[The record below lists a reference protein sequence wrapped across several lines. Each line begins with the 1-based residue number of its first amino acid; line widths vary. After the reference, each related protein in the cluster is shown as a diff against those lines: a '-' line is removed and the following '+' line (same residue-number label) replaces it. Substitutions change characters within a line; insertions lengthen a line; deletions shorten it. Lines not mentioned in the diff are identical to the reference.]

1 MKEIVEKLS
10 HVDHVLKRPDSYVGS
25 TSLVAEEYWLLNAD
39 ATGFEKRLIRYSP
52 ALLKIFDE
60 VLVNAIDRNSLYPK
74 DVTSIK
80 IDVDAST
87 GAITIENN
95 GPLGGVAVVENGK
108 ENAYNPELVFGHLLT
123 STNYD
128 DTQKRIVGGRNG
140 YGAKLANIYSQDFAI
155 KVKDPVNK
163 VLYTQKWTK
172 NMSVRGEP
180 NVKAYAS
187 CTDTDVHATHHPF
200 FAQSVYTV
208 SR

>member
-108 ENAYNPELVFGHLLT
+108 ENAYNPELV
-123 STNYD
+123 
-128 DTQKRIVGGRNG
+128 
-140 YGAKLANIYSQDFAI
+140 
-155 KVKDPVNK
+155 
-163 VLYTQKWTK
+163 
-172 NMSVRGEP
+172 
-180 NVKAYAS
+180 
-187 CTDTDVHATHHPF
+187 
-200 FAQSVYTV
+200 
-208 SR
+208 